1 MSNAQSLVDLVYL
14 DSEKSKS
21 ILSQLGHAPSPEVAP
36 LQLFSQI
43 QQLFQ
48 EKNLAV
54 DLNGAVPAGTTES
67 AAVREKLAGASFV
80 KASGW
85 SSIEDYDRYKH
96 YADNSNALIE
106 FMGRITVHAME
117 QSEEFKKAQTELDNV
132 RANMKKET
140 DRNKRANME
149 ARVKAMETRFR
160 AMVAQQTQMQGLPD
174 WMVAGF
180 GQFMES
186 FVKGRVTLRVFP
198 FEAIP
203 ELNVVGNLKK
213 HCFVDGGI
221 EPVLA
226 AYGMRPNVQLSMLGI
241 LSSVPEKGA
250 PKFDYLAQFKRLA
263 EQNQETKLEQTFR
276 QFFNALEMLEGLMGI
291 SRYPNVTLYPL
302 AVYRKL

>member
-1 MSNAQSLVDLVYL
+1 MPSQLVDLLYL
-14 DSEKSKS
+14 DSAKAKNV
-21 ILSQLGHAPSPEVAP
+21 LSQLGQSHAPDTSA
-36 LQLFSQI
+36 LQLYSQLQ
-43 QQLFQ
+43 QQLQ
-48 EKNLAV
+48 EKNLALE
-54 DLNGAVPAGTTES
+54 LNGSVPAGTS
-67 AAVREKLAGASFV
+67 DPAMVREKLGGATFV
-80 KASGW
+80 KATGW

-140 DRNKRANME
+140 DRNKRATME

-174 WMVAGF
+174 WMVSGF

-186 FVKGRVTLRVFP
+186 FVKGRVTLRVVP
-198 FEAIP
+198 IESIP
-203 ELNVVGNLKK
+203 ELNVIGNLKK
-213 HCFVDGGI
+213 DCFTDGGI
-221 EPVLA
+221 DPLLA
-226 AYGMRPNVQLSMLGI
+226 AYGMRPNVQLSVLGI

-276 QFFNALEMLEGLMGI
+276 QFFNALEMLEGLMGL

>member
-1 MSNAQSLVDLVYL
+1 MPANLVDLLYL
-14 DSEKSKS
+14 DSSKAQS
-21 ILSQLGHAPSPEVAP
+21 VLSQLGHSQTPEISA
-36 LQLFSQI
+36 LQLFL
-43 QQLFQ
+43 QLQNTLQ
-48 EKNLAV
+48 EKNLALE
-54 DLNGAVPAGTTES
+54 LNGSVPAGTS
-67 AAVREKLAGASFV
+67 DPAMVREKLGGASFV
-80 KASGW
+80 KATGW

-140 DRNKRANME
+140 DRNKRATME

-186 FVKGRVTLRVFP
+186 FVKGRVTLRVVP
-198 FEAIP
+198 LESIP
-203 ELNVVGNLKK
+203 ELNVIGNLKK
-213 HCFVDGGI
+213 ECFVDGI
-221 EPVLA
+221 DPLLA
-226 AYGMRPNVQLSMLGI
+226 AYGMRPNVQLSVLGI

-276 QFFNALEMLEGLMGI
+276 QFFNALEMLEGLMGL

-302 AVYRKL
+302 AVYRKLG